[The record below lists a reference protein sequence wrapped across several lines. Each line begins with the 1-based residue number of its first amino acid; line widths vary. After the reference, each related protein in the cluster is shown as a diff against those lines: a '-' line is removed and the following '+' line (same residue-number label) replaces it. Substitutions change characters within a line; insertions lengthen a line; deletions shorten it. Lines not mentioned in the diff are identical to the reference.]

1 MKMLN
6 STWAMA
12 VAVLLLPAAWSQDQP
27 PAPARPR
34 FEVASIKPNPGCQNK
49 PPQPGPRT
57 FTPSPDRMEMPCVS
71 LKSLIQTAY
80 GTFGDDAAMNPAPL
94 HMEGGPS
101 WMQSE
106 HYSLSAK
113 AEGPVRTELLGGPM
127 PARGCR
133 IVAQFHGPGLKPF
146 EQSPTDAAAFPASP
160 HCATVKVASEGAA
173 SPSASGA

>member
-1 MKMLN
+1 MKPG
-6 STWAMA
+6 
-12 VAVLLLPAAWSQDQP
+12 LLLLCAALSQGQTSP
-27 PAPARPR
+27 PDRPR
-34 FEVASIKPNPGCQNK
+34 FEVASLKPNDGCENI
-49 PPQPGPRT
+49 PRVGN
-57 FTPSPDRMEMPCVS
+57 FSPSPGRLEIPCVT
-71 LKSLIQTAY
+71 LQSLIQMAY

-113 AEGPVRTELLGGPM
+113 EEGPVRTELLGGPM